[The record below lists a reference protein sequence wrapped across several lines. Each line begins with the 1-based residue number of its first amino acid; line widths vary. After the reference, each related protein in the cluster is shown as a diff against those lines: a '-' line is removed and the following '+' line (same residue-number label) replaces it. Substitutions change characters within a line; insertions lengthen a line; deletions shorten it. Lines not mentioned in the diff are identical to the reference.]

1 MADNYTVMLSIKFTV
16 NTVMTRSQLQRGTT
30 NSLPF
35 IALIAFRYVTF
46 KQRGPGSSFLTWVS
60 LLGLVLSV
68 ATLIIVIS
76 VMNGFETELQNRLL
90 SLIPDAKI
98 YLNDKDRAEINQ
110 NSSIHWQELR
120 DDILAQD
127 GILAA
132 APFIEQ
138 TAIVNTDGRFQVV
151 ELLAFDYTLDADLT
165 GINNYIIAG
174 DPSALK
180 EQKYGIVIGRLLA
193 RQLGLTVGDSLQLVL
208 PKIAITPAG
217 VVMREKRFIVSAIFE
232 VGAEADQNLV
242 LISLLTG
249 QKLLARGASVDGLRL
264 ELIDRFNIQNKLDN
278 ALFQLVQ
285 AKPKYQSLSA
295 LDWRNDQRSL
305 FTAIAMEKIIIFVLL
320 LAVVGIAAFNIVSIV
335 LMSVMDKYSD
345 IAVLKTMGAN
355 TTEIRNIFL
364 LQGLLIASIGTAFGA
379 LLGLFIAPN
388 AGLIVSSI
396 EQLFNWQLFDPS
408 VFYISHLPSEIRF
421 VEIFITVLSA
431 LLISLLA
438 SIYPAQKAASIP
450 PAAALSYEF

>member
-1 MADNYTVMLSIKFTV
+1 
-16 NTVMTRSQLQRGTT
+16 MTQLQSQQGITS
-30 NSLPF
+30 SLPF
-35 IALIAFRYVTF
+35 SALVAFRYVTF
-46 KQRGPGSSFLTWVS
+46 RQRGPGSSFLTWVS
-60 LLGLVLSV
+60 LLGLMLSV

-76 VMNGFETELQNRLL
+76 VMNGFQTELQNRLL
-90 SLIPDAKI
+90 SLIPDAKL
-98 YLNDKDRAEINQ
+98 YLNDKDRAGINQ
-110 NSSIHWQELR
+110 HSSIQWQELR
-120 DDILAQD
+120 DDILTQD
-127 GILAA
+127 GILTA

-138 TAIVNTDGRFQVV
+138 TAMVNTDGRFQVV
-151 ELLAFDYTLDADLT
+151 DLLAVDYTLEAELT
-165 GINNYIIAG
+165 GINDYIIAG
-174 DPSALK
+174 DASALK

-208 PKIAITPAG
+208 PKVAITPAG
-217 VVMREKRFIVSAIFE
+217 VVMREKRFTVSAIFE

-249 QKLLARGASVDGLRL
+249 QKLMARGASVDGLRL
-264 ELIDRFNIQNKLDN
+264 ELVDRFNIKNKLDN

-320 LAVVGIAAFNIVSIV
+320 LAVVGVAAFNIVSIV

-364 LQGLLIASIGTAFGA
+364 LQGLLIASIGTAFGT
-379 LLGLFIAPN
+379 LLGLLIAPN
-388 AGLIVSSI
+388 AGFIVSSI
-396 EQLFNWQLFDPS
+396 EHLFNWQLFDPS

-421 VEIFITVLSA
+421 LEIFITILSA

-438 SIYPAQKAASIP
+438 SVYPAQKAASIP
-450 PAAALSYEF
+450 PAAALSYEI

>member
-1 MADNYTVMLSIKFTV
+1 MM
-16 NTVMTRSQLQRGTT
+16 R
-30 NSLPF
+30 SLPF
-35 IALIAFRYVTF
+35 SALIAFRYVTF

-60 LLGLVLSV
+60 LLGLMLSV
-68 ATLIIVIS
+68 ATLIIVMS

-90 SLIPDAKI
+90 SLIPDAKLYI
-98 YLNDKDRAEINQ
+98 DENDQASIDAP
-110 NSSIHWQELR
+110 SSIKWQDLR
-120 DDILAQD
+120 NDILSQES
-127 GILAA
+127 IVAA

-138 TAIVNTDGRFQVV
+138 TVMVNANDRFQVV
-151 ELLAFDYTLDADLT
+151 NLLAVDYALEAGVT
-165 GINNYIIAG
+165 GINNFIVAG
-174 DPSALK
+174 DISTLK
-180 EQKYGIVIGRLLA
+180 DKKYGIVIGRQLA

-208 PKIAITPAG
+208 PKVSITPAG
-217 VVMREKRFIVSAIFE
+217 VVMREKRLTVSAIFE
-232 VGAEADQNLV
+232 VGAEVDQNLV
-242 LISLLTG
+242 IINLLTG
-249 QKLLARGASVDGLRL
+249 QKLLARNDSVDGLRL
-264 ELIDRFNIQNKLDN
+264 GLTDRFNIQNKLN
-278 ALFQLVQ
+278 HALFQLTQVE
-285 AKPKYQSLSA
+285 PDYQSLSMI
-295 LDWRNDQRSL
+295 DWRNEQRSL

-320 LAVVGIAAFNIVSIV
+320 LAVVGVAAFNIVSIV

-379 LLGLFIAPN
+379 LLGLLIAPN

-396 EQLFNWQLFDPS
+396 EHLFNWQLFDPS

-421 VEIFITVLSA
+421 VEIFITIFSA

>member
-1 MADNYTVMLSIKFTV
+1 
-16 NTVMTRSQLQRGTT
+16 MTQLQSQQGITS
-30 NSLPF
+30 SLPF
-35 IALIAFRYVTF
+35 SALVAFRYVTF
-46 KQRGPGSSFLTWVS
+46 RQRGPGSSFLTWVS
-60 LLGLVLSV
+60 LLGLMLSV

-76 VMNGFETELQNRLL
+76 VMNGFQTELQKRLL
-90 SLIPDAKI
+90 SLIPDAKL
-98 YLNDKDRAEINQ
+98 YLNDKDRAGINQ
-110 NSSIHWQELR
+110 HSSIQWQELR
-120 DDILAQD
+120 DDILTQD
-127 GILAA
+127 GILTA

-138 TAIVNTDGRFQVV
+138 TAMVNTDGRFQVV
-151 ELLAFDYTLDADLT
+151 DLLAVDYTLEAELT
-165 GINNYIIAG
+165 GINDYIIAG
-174 DPSALK
+174 DASALK

-208 PKIAITPAG
+208 PKVAISPAG
-217 VVMREKRFIVSAIFE
+217 VVMREKRFTVSAIFE

-249 QKLLARGASVDGLRL
+249 QKLMARGASVDGLKL
-264 ELIDRFNIQNKLDN
+264 ELVDRFNIKNKLDN

-320 LAVVGIAAFNIVSIV
+320 LAVVGVAAFNIVSIV

-364 LQGLLIASIGTAFGA
+364 LQGLLIASIGTAFGT
-379 LLGLFIAPN
+379 LLGLLIAPN
-388 AGLIVSSI
+388 AGFIVSSI
-396 EQLFNWQLFDPS
+396 EHLFNWQLFDPS

-421 VEIFITVLSA
+421 LEIFITILSA

-438 SIYPAQKAASIP
+438 SVYPAQKAASIP
-450 PAAALSYEF
+450 PAAALSYEI

>member
-1 MADNYTVMLSIKFTV
+1 
-16 NTVMTRSQLQRGTT
+16 MTQLQSQQGITS
-30 NSLPF
+30 SLPF
-35 IALIAFRYVTF
+35 SALVAFRYVTF
-46 KQRGPGSSFLTWVS
+46 RQRGPSSSFLTWVS
-60 LLGLVLSV
+60 LLGLMLSV

-76 VMNGFETELQNRLL
+76 VMNGFQTELQKRLL
-90 SLIPDAKI
+90 SLIPDAKL
-98 YLNDKDRAEINQ
+98 YLNDKDRAGINQ
-110 NSSIHWQELR
+110 HSSIQWQELR
-120 DDILAQD
+120 DDILTQD
-127 GILAA
+127 GILTA

-138 TAIVNTDGRFQVV
+138 TAMVNTDGRFQVV
-151 ELLAFDYTLDADLT
+151 DLLAVDYTLEAELT
-165 GINNYIIAG
+165 GINDYIIAG
-174 DPSALK
+174 DASALK

-208 PKIAITPAG
+208 PKVAISPAG
-217 VVMREKRFIVSAIFE
+217 VVMREKRFTVSAIFE

-249 QKLLARGASVDGLRL
+249 QKLMARGASVDGLKL
-264 ELIDRFNIQNKLDN
+264 ELVDRFNIKNKLDN

-320 LAVVGIAAFNIVSIV
+320 LAVVGVAAFNIVSIV

-364 LQGLLIASIGTAFGA
+364 LQGLLIASIGTAFGT
-379 LLGLFIAPN
+379 LLGLLIAPN
-388 AGLIVSSI
+388 AGFIVSSI
-396 EQLFNWQLFDPS
+396 EHLFNWQLFDPS

-421 VEIFITVLSA
+421 LEIFITILSA

-438 SIYPAQKAASIP
+438 SVYPAQKAASIP
-450 PAAALSYEF
+450 PAAALSYEI

>member
-1 MADNYTVMLSIKFTV
+1 
-16 NTVMTRSQLQRGTT
+16 MTQLQSQQGITS
-30 NSLPF
+30 SLPF
-35 IALIAFRYVTF
+35 SALVAFRYVTF
-46 KQRGPGSSFLTWVS
+46 RQRGPGSSFLTWVS
-60 LLGLVLSV
+60 LLGLMLSV

-76 VMNGFETELQNRLL
+76 VMNGFQTELQNRLL
-90 SLIPDAKI
+90 SLIPDAKL
-98 YLNDKDRAEINQ
+98 YLNDKDRAGINQ
-110 NSSIHWQELR
+110 HSSIQWQELR
-120 DDILAQD
+120 DDILTQD
-127 GILAA
+127 GILTA

-138 TAIVNTDGRFQVV
+138 TAMVNTDGRFQVV
-151 ELLAFDYTLDADLT
+151 DLLAVDYTLEAELT
-165 GINNYIIAG
+165 GINDYIIAG
-174 DPSALK
+174 DASALK

-208 PKIAITPAG
+208 PKVAITPAG
-217 VVMREKRFIVSAIFE
+217 VVMREKRFTVSAIFE

-242 LISLLTG
+242 FISLLTG
-249 QKLLARGASVDGLRL
+249 QKLMARGASVDGLRL
-264 ELIDRFNIQNKLDN
+264 ELVDRFNIKNKLDN

-320 LAVVGIAAFNIVSIV
+320 LAVVGVAAFNIVSIV

-364 LQGLLIASIGTAFGA
+364 LQGLLIASIGTAFGT
-379 LLGLFIAPN
+379 LLGLLIAPN
-388 AGLIVSSI
+388 AGFIVSSI
-396 EQLFNWQLFDPS
+396 EHLFNWQLFDPS

-421 VEIFITVLSA
+421 LEIFITILSA

-438 SIYPAQKAASIP
+438 SVYPAQKAASIP

>member
-1 MADNYTVMLSIKFTV
+1 MTVTA
-16 NTVMTRSQLQRGTT
+16 NTFMTRSQPQRGTT
-30 NSLPF
+30 CSLPF
-35 IALIAFRYVTF
+35 IAMIAFRYVTF
-46 KQRGPGSSFLTWVS
+46 KQRGLGTSFLTWVS

-98 YLNDKDRAEINQ
+98 YFNNKDRAEINQ
-110 NSSIHWQELR
+110 NDLIQWQELR
-120 DDILAQD
+120 EDILTQD

-151 ELLAFDYTLDADLT
+151 KLVASDYTLDADLKD
-165 GINNYIIAG
+165 INNYIIAG
-174 DPSALK
+174 DPSSLK
-180 EQKYGIVIGRLLA
+180 EQKYGIIIGRLLA
-193 RQLGLTVGDSLQLVL
+193 QQLGLTVGDSLQLVL

-217 VVMREKRFIVSAIFE
+217 VLMREKRFIVSAIFE

-278 ALFQLVQ
+278 ALFQLMQ
-285 AKPKYQSLSA
+285 AKPKYQSLSI
-295 LDWRNDQRSL
+295 LDWRSDQQSL

-320 LAVVGIAAFNIVSIV
+320 LAVVGIAAFNIVSII

-364 LQGLLIASIGTAFGA
+364 LQGLLISSIGTAFGA
-379 LLGLFIAPN
+379 FLGLFIAPN
-388 AGLIVSSI
+388 VGLIVSYI
-396 EQLFNWQLFDPS
+396 EQLLNWQLFDPS
-408 VFYISHLPSEIRF
+408 VSYISHLPSEIRF
-421 VEIFITVLSA
+421 EEIFITVLSA
-431 LLISLLA
+431 LLIRLLA
-438 SIYPAQKAASIP
+438 SIYPAQKAALIP